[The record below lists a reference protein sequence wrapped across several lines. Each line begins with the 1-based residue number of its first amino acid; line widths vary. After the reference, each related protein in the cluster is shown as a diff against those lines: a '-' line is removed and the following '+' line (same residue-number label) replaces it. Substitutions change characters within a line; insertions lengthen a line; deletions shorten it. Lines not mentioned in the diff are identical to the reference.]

1 MTSVGRLT
9 LAAFILGGILTKV
22 RTDDGGIK
30 VDRKTK
36 KKNARK
42 DKRQKG
48 TGYHRNNAQIWGIK
62 EKQSSN

>member
-1 MTSVGRLT
+1 M
-9 LAAFILGGILTKV
+9 AAFILGGILTKV
-22 RTDDGGIK
+22 RTDDGGIN

-36 KKNARK
+36 KNATK